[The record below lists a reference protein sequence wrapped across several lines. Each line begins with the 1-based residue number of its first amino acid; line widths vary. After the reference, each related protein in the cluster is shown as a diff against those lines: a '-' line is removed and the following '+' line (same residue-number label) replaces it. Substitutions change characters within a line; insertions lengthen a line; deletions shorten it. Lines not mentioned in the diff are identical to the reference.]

1 MRDVSMI
8 TAHRR
13 RSGWPEAAFLE
24 PWKEGE
30 NQDERAINLECPKT
44 ADVQP
49 DNSHKSSSPTHL
61 GLRYFHLL
69 ADHDLEALHS
79 ICESI
84 VEQQNAVI
92 EDWYQQYAAHFGDS
106 CTLSRDEFARIF
118 GEAFQHAHFALL
130 RKDINGYSKEISNL
144 GDLLGQRR
152 MPLAELIASIHF
164 FRSSVRSMLYRT
176 GAFSQSLDIA
186 FDKLSD
192 TKIILLVSEYFR
204 LDATKAKAGN
214 TTPEHQTAARPV
226 SSEKQS
232 FHGLVGATAEMRQ
245 LHRLIKAAAASKANL
260 LIIGESGTGKE
271 LVARAVHKIS
281 ARSEKPFVA
290 VNCAAIPKDLI
301 ESELFGY
308 KRGAFSGATA
318 DSPGLFR
325 AAEGGTL
332 FLDEITEMS
341 AETQSKLLRAIQER
355 AIRPV
360 GATREIPV
368 DVRLIASSN
377 RDPKSMVTGGH
388 LREDLYYRLQ
398 SVVLAIPPLRQRRS
412 DIPLLI
418 EHFIRIFN
426 ERLERAVTGIDGSA
440 FDALLR
446 YDWPGNVRELSNA
459 IERAFTFG
467 MSNLISLDDLPEDF
481 VHLQDRSS
489 EAITRETPL
498 PPATHAAIT
507 LAEME
512 RQLIAQT
519 LRKNGGN
526 KASTAK
532 QLKISRKQ
540 LYSKIDKYNLAKIP
554 E

>member
-1 MRDVSMI
+1 MVTSVTRKFEMGKVSSFEALQGTKAEAETRARI
-8 TAHRR
+8 EFAGSSDS
-13 RSGWPEAAFLE
+13 RS
-24 PWKEGE
+24 
-30 NQDERAINLECPKT
+30 
-44 ADVQP
+44 
-49 DNSHKSSSPTHL
+49 DNAGREHHSARLS
-61 GLRYFHLL
+61 LRYFHLL
-69 ADHDLEALHS
+69 ADQDLETLHS
-79 ICESI
+79 VCESI
-84 VEQQNAVI
+84 IARQNAIV
-92 EDWYQQYAAHFGDS
+92 EDWYQQYSAHFGDS
-106 CTLSRDEFARIF
+106 CTLSREEFARLF

-130 RKDINGYSKEISNL
+130 RKDIGEYSKEITKL

-204 LDATKAKAGN
+204 SDM
-214 TTPEHQTAARPV
+214 TAAKEASTTLERQAATARLAA
-226 SSEKQS
+226 SEKQT

-271 LVARAVHKIS
+271 LVAGAVHKIS
-281 ARSEKPFVA
+281 GRSEKPFIA
-290 VNCAAIPKDLI
+290 VNCSAIPKDLI

-318 DSPGLFR
+318 ESPGLFR
-325 AAEGGTL
+325 AADGGTL

-360 GATREIPV
+360 GATREYPV

-412 DIPLLI
+412 DIPLLV

-426 ERLERAVTGIDGSA
+426 QRLERAVTGIDRTA

-467 MSNLISLDDLPEDF
+467 DDNLISLSDLPDSLTNIEDQSRAE
-481 VHLQDRSS
+481 VKL
-489 EAITRETPL
+489 E
-498 PPATHAAIT
+498 PPPPTANYAAIT

-512 RQLIAQT
+512 CQLIERT
-519 LRKNGGN
+519 LRKNSGN
-526 KASTAK
+526 KAKTAK
-532 QLKISRKQ
+532 QLRISRKQ
-540 LYSKIDKYNLAKIP
+540 LYSKIDKYNLSP
-554 E
+554 DLE